1 LFGSSGVKGDKVMVR
16 RTTWIILVIFLG
28 LLAFSFYWQSRNK
41 NKDNQAEGTP
51 SQVVQSL
58 LDIKS
63 DEISTL
69 RIEDERGGVVEVM
82 HVEGNGWILVVPKSE
97 TTDSNAVDG
106 IVNQFVSLH
115 IISTIDPAPPDEATG
130 LKNPEYQ
137 IRLRLKDG
145 RQMIINVGGQTAT
158 GSGYYVKM
166 DDGFVK
172 VVDKFG
178 LETVINLIYQPPVL
192 LSFTGMPTLLV
203 TPQP

>member
-28 LLAFSFYWQSRNK
+28 LLAFSLYWQNR
-41 NKDNQAEGTP
+41 NKDNQGEVIP
-51 SQVVQSL
+51 SPVVQSL
-58 LDIKS
+58 LDIKT

-69 RIEDERGGVVEVM
+69 RIEDERGGAVELK

-97 TTDSNAVDG
+97 ATDSNAVDG
-106 IVNQFVSLH
+106 MVNQFVSLDV
-115 IISTIDPAPPDEATG
+115 ISTIDPAPPDDATG

-137 IRLRLKDG
+137 IHLRLKDG
-145 RQMIINVGGQTAT
+145 RKMIINVGVQTAT
-158 GSGYYVKM
+158 GSGHYVKV

-178 LETVINLIYQPPVL
+178 LEAATNLIYQPPVL
-192 LSFTGMPTLLV
+192 LSFTGMPKVLV

>member
-41 NKDNQAEGTP
+41 NKDNQGEGTP
-51 SQVVQSL
+51 SPVVQSL

-69 RIEDERGGVVEVM
+69 RIEDKRGGVVELM
-82 HVEGNGWILVVPKSE
+82 HVEGNGWILIVPKSE
-97 TTDSNAVDG
+97 ATDSNAVDK

-115 IISTIDPAPPDEATG
+115 EISTIDPAPPGDATG
-130 LKNPEYQ
+130 LKNPQYQ
-137 IRLRLKDG
+137 IDLRIKNG
-145 RQMIINVGGQTAT
+145 RQMIVNVGVQTAT
-158 GSGYYVKM
+158 GSGYYVKV

-172 VVDKFG
+172 VVDKIG
-178 LETVINLIYQPPVL
+178 LEAVTNLIYQPPVL
-192 LSFTGMPTLLV
+192 LSFTGMPTLIV